1 MNTRATF
8 PFPWKFTLERNFHFV
23 NSTINFIL
31 LLMSIL
37 KSRTQWTNFFRR
49 KIILLIK
56 VILEGKIVQIGYVNS
71 DLGQWHDELRSRWKR
86 FRLVSKVFDRGRGE
100 TALRSHDWCWTWVN
114 EGNLGQ
120 FDVRTVHTQVLVLE
134 RKSNVYKYR
143 IDEIIFVRL
152 TLLLIRFILHFLKIS
167 MKDSYECSYIGVRK
181 LMAWTW
187 LEEDKESFHDGA
199 TIFDWIRFQR

>member
-1 MNTRATF
+1 M
-8 PFPWKFTLERNFHFV
+8 L
-23 NSTINFIL
+23 
-31 LLMSIL
+31 
-37 KSRTQWTNFFRR
+37 
-49 KIILLIK
+49 
-56 VILEGKIVQIGYVNS
+56 
-71 DLGQWHDELRSRWKR
+71 DL
-86 FRLVSKVFDRGRGE
+86 
-100 TALRSHDWCWTWVN
+100 VN

-152 TLLLIRFILHFLKIS
+152 LLIRFILHFLKIF
-167 MKDSYECSYIGVRK
+167 MKDSYELCSYIGVRK

-199 TIFDWIRFQR
+199 TIFD

>member
-1 MNTRATF
+1 M
-8 PFPWKFTLERNFHFV
+8 
-23 NSTINFIL
+23 
-31 LLMSIL
+31 LMSIL

-49 KIILLIK
+49 KIILLINFIFGGRLYK
-56 VILEGKIVQIGYVNS
+56 LVTLTS

-152 TLLLIRFILHFLKIS
+152 LLIRFILHFLKIS

-199 TIFDWIRFQR
+199 TIFDWICFQR

>member
-31 LLMSIL
+31 MLMSIL

-56 VILEGKIVQIGYVNS
+56 VIFGGRLYKLVTLTAIWVNGMMNC
-71 DLGQWHDELRSRWKR
+71 DRGEN
-86 FRLVSKVFDRGRGE
+86 VFDSCRKCLIGGRGE

-152 TLLLIRFILHFLKIS
+152 LLIRFILHFLKIS

-187 LEEDKESFHDGA
+187 LEEDKKSFHDGA
-199 TIFDWIRFQR
+199 TIFDWICFQR

>member
-31 LLMSIL
+31 MLISIL

-49 KIILLIK
+49 KIILLINFIFGGRLYK
-56 VILEGKIVQIGYVNS
+56 LVTLTAIWVN
-71 DLGQWHDELRSRWKR
+71 GTIHGELRSRWKR
-86 FRLVSKVFDRGRGE
+86 FRLVSKVFDREEGRDRI
-100 TALRSHDWCWTWVN
+100 TQSWLMLDLVN

-143 IDEIIFVRL
+143 IDEIIFVR
-152 TLLLIRFILHFLKIS
+152 LLLIRFILHFLKIS

-199 TIFDWIRFQR
+199 TIFDWICFQR